1 VFTAAVAEK
10 LKVMNLWNKS
20 SWAAGIK
27 AYPMV
32 ALIMLGAILGAFVT
46 EFSPSITRILF
57 FADPE
62 SGQYYRLLTPVFLHF
77 GLLHLVFNSLWLSIL
92 GSRIESIE
100 GSIHLLILIV
110 ISGICSNL
118 AQYYWSNS
126 IYFGGLSGVIYALLG
141 YIWVKSKISPDKYPA
156 LPNGLMGFMVGW
168 LLLCMT
174 GILEIAVG
182 IGVANAAH
190 LGGLIIGL
198 LIGLA
203 FALMGKSKT
212 G

>member
-1 VFTAAVAEK
+1 
-10 LKVMNLWNKS
+10 
-20 SWAAGIK
+20 
-27 AYPMV
+27 MV
-32 ALIMLGAILGAFVT
+32 ALIMLGAILGGFVT

-100 GSIHLLILIV
+100 G
-110 ISGICSNL
+110 
-118 AQYYWSNS
+118 YWSNS